1 MPLYKKWVPRWAV
14 HLCNFFLVMVFTNAL
29 LMNIIGYDMSLI
41 QGHFGA
47 TPEEFQLSIQLPFAI
62 MLILVPCSH
71 GSFFPAAA
79 AALYLFSGLATA
91 FFLCSL
97 SFFNE
102 HLLVYIF

>member
-29 LMNIIGYDMSLI
+29 LMNIIGYDMSQV

-62 MLILVPCSH
+62 MLILVPLAMGLTSRLPLQPL
-71 GSFFPAAA
+71 F
-79 AALYLFSGLATA
+79 LFSGLATA
-91 FFLCSL
+91 FFYMACLFSPDIYW
-97 SFFNE
+97 FTF
-102 HLLVYIF
+102 